1 MKKQFA
7 WILGGAWLVGM
18 GVVASMSACSGDD
31 TVVKD
36 SGTKDQTSGDTG
48 GKDVVTQDQN
58 NGDTGPQ
65 DAGADCKNIPDGAP
79 FNTVDSGPFCPFQ
92 GDGST
97 FGPCQPTEHCCL
109 PASGNST
116 CTANGTACVFAKD
129 AATNSDFQCNETN
142 DCTSGQVCCENAGAL
157 IQQDLGCTKYDF
169 VSGQKG
175 TSCVQTSCPQGQGQ
189 ICGSTADCPQGKTCF
204 PVNTK
209 AMWLGVCVS
218 PDGGI

>member
-7 WILGGAWLVGM
+7 WILCGTWFVGM
-18 GVVASMSACSGDD
+18 GFVASMNACSGDD
-31 TVVKD
+31 TLPKD
-36 SGTKDQTSGDTG
+36 SGPKDQTSGDTS
-48 GKDVVTQDQN
+48 KP
-58 NGDTGPQ
+58 DTGTPDTGTDGGPK
-65 DAGADCKNIPDGAP
+65 DANTSDCKNVPEAAP
-79 FNTVDSGPFCPFQ
+79 FTTDSGPFCPFQ

-97 FGPCQPTEHCCL
+97 FGACLGTEHCCL

-116 CTANGTACVFAKD
+116 CTPNGTACTFAKD

-142 DCTSGQVCCENAGAL
+142 DCTTGQVCCENAGAL
-157 IQQDLGCTKYDF
+157 IQQDPGCTMYDF

-175 TSCVQTSCPQGQGQ
+175 TSCVQTSCPQGQAQ
-189 ICGSTADCPQGKTCF
+189 VCGSNADCTGGKTCF

-218 PDGGI
+218 ADGGI

>member
-1 MKKQFA
+1 MKKQQFA
-7 WILGGAWLVGM
+7 WILGGAWFVGM

-31 TVVKD
+31 STVKD
-36 SGTKDQTSGDTG
+36 SGPKDSTSTDTG
-48 GKDVVTQDQN
+48 NKDVVTQDQN
-58 NGDTGPQ
+58 SGDSSPQ
-65 DAGADCKNIPDGAP
+65 DAGPDCKTVNGP
-79 FNTVDSGPFCPFQ
+79 FTNDSGPFCPFQ

-97 FGPCQPTEHCCL
+97 FASCLPTEHCCL

-116 CTANGTACVFAKD
+116 CTPNGTACTFTKD

-142 DCTSGQVCCENAGAL
+142 DCTTGQVCCENAGAQ
-157 IQQDLGCTKYDF
+157 IQQDPGCTQYDF

-175 TSCVQTSCPQGQGQ
+175 TSCVQTACPAGQGQ
-189 ICGSTADCPQGKTCF
+189 ICGSTADCPTGKTCF

-218 PDGGI
+218 SDGGI

>member
-18 GVVASMSACSGDD
+18 GVVGSMSACSGDD
-31 TVVKD
+31 TVTKD
-36 SGTKDQTSGDTG
+36 SGPKDSTSGDTG

-58 NGDTGPQ
+58 NGDTGPK
-65 DAGADCKNIPDGAP
+65 DAGADCKNVPDGAP
-79 FNTVDSGPFCPFQ
+79 FTTDSGPFCPFQ

-97 FGPCQPTEHCCL
+97 FTSCLGTEHCCL
-109 PASGNST
+109 PAKGNST
-116 CTANGTACVFAKD
+116 CTPNGTACVFAAD
-129 AATNSDFQCNETN
+129 AATNSDFQCDETN
-142 DCTSGQVCCENAGAL
+142 DCTTGQVCCENAGAL
-157 IQQDLGCTKYDF
+157 IQQDPGCTMYDF

-175 TSCVQTSCPQGQGQ
+175 TSCVQTACPQGQGQ
-189 ICGSTADCPQGKTCF
+189 VCGSNADCPTGKTCF

-218 PDGGI
+218 SDGGI